1 LGRAAGRS
9 PVGPG
14 RCTSCRRLAWPT
26 ASLLPKI
33 AAALGAPGRA
43 VVRGVVEE
51 GVDPGGAGR
60 VHDDDRIRL
69 RRLDAPVELEAQA
82 AVGAWRVADV
92 LLRPFDLH
100 EAERDGFGDALGV
113 VRRALAVEDGAHGLA
128 ARSGRA

>member
-1 LGRAAGRS
+1 M
-9 PVGPG
+9 
-14 RCTSCRRLAWPT
+14 
-26 ASLLPKI
+26 
-33 AAALGAPGRA
+33 
-43 VVRGVVEE
+43 
-51 GVDPGGAGR
+51 DPGGAGR

-69 RRLDAPVELEAQA
+69 RRRDAPVELEAQA

-128 ARSGRA
+128 ARSGRARVPSELPELIRRPEEVRRVDPALEAERVGARGAVVRGSHTGK